1 MIDVLF
7 DAILDSL
14 KVLPFLIL
22 AYLVIEL
29 LEHATAAKFSARLL
43 NGKLSPLIGAGL
55 GVIPQCGFSVVAT
68 KLYTN
73 RSIAMG
79 TLLAVY
85 LSTSDEAIAVLVSD
99 FSAIDK
105 LLPLLAIKVVF
116 AVAIGYAVNFFCRKK
131 ELNVTNEQVSA
142 VGCHNHVVGKDDDCA
157 HCCDESDCHSD
168 EDHKIKHRRNAIKR
182 YVAHPLLHAAITF
195 GYIFAV
201 NFVLGAIIFWV
212 GKDALVSFMGEIAFL
227 QPLLAAIVGLI
238 PNCASSVVIAQMYA
252 VGTLSLGG
260 AISGLCVSAGLG
272 LAVLVKEN
280 KSVKDTAVVIGLL
293 FLLSVALGLAVTAV
307 TAII

>member
-1 MIDVLF
+1 MIDVLL
-7 DAILDSL
+7 DATIDSL

-22 AYLVIEL
+22 AYVVIEL
-29 LEHATAAKFSARLL
+29 IEHATASRFSARLL
-43 NGKLSPLIGAGL
+43 KGKLSPLIGAGV

-85 LSTSDEAIAVLVSD
+85 ISTSDEAIAVLISD

-105 LLPLLAIKVVF
+105 LLPLLIIKFVF
-116 AVAIGYAVNFFCRKK
+116 AVAVGYVVNLFVRKR
-131 ELNVTNEQVSA
+131 EYGSANEQVSA
-142 VGCHNHVVGKDDDCA
+142 VGCHRHIVGKDDECA
-157 HCCDESDCHSD
+157 HCCDDSDCHGND
-168 EDHKIKHRRNAIKR
+168 DHTIKHRRNAIKR
-182 YVAHPLLHAAITF
+182 YVAHPLLHSAITF

-201 NFVLGAIIFWV
+201 NFVLGMIIFWV
-212 GKDALVSFMGEIAFL
+212 GLDALASFMTEIAFL
-227 QPLLAAIVGLI
+227 QPLLAAIVGLV

-252 VGTLSLGG
+252 SGALSLGG
-260 AISGLCVSAGLG
+260 AVSGLCVSAGLG
-272 LAVLVKEN
+272 IAVLAKEN
-280 KSVKDTAVVIGLL
+280 KSIKDTAVIIGLL
-293 FLLSVALGLAVTAV
+293 FSLSVALGLVVTAV